1 MVMTCR
7 WGHTP
12 MQAALSHQQ
21 LHLVPI
27 LKRAGAKLTVSNT
40 DFGILLP
47 QLEGF
52 QPTGGSE
59 ENMTS
64 AQHNASLTADKIA
77 LVQAR

>member
-27 LKRAGAKLTVSNT
+27 LQRAGAKLTVSNT
-40 DFGILLP
+40 DFGMVLP

-52 QPTGGSE
+52 QPTGGAGE
-59 ENMTS
+59 DMTS
-64 AQHNASLTADKIA
+64 AQHDASLTADKIT